1 MKVYKPIG
9 SKERFLEMFQGVN
22 KMSLNEGIGES
33 GNVANDAF
41 DELANGRLNIEQTN
55 TQSSNGENHVEIVGS
70 DDAGNTATFKFVV
83 TTSPEDQ
90 EGVTSVDSA
99 KLISL
104 GIRGTDYNMELPEGV
119 QAITVLNQERGAEM
133 IDLVSAFV
141 DSGDGAPEIDETDEI
156 YEEAVKFIDKV
167 PYKKG
172 TEQIQT
178 NKAYADQKPTN
189 DKLRVSSDQLDKF
202 VSEVVGDLEDDMLP
216 PDFKMPNISTTDDGT
231 KGIDPMDEPID
242 FDDSEPVEA
251 VSPEKAAV
259 INQAYDNLVAAGNQA
274 PTVDDIL
281 REVDKIKGV
290 DKSVEKTRAIP
301 KGAEEFYEGTSA
313 VGDMNADDVLT
324 HGFNQLLP
332 DDHKKAIIQMA
343 DEILSNKLGVKK
355 FQMPKEQYVQM
366 VKGLALE
373 IYHRGAAHMNEGWE
387 TTTNDAGEP
396 TGQDYRYDANDPEY
410 HEQDDDRNQPDFNTG
425 EWGADRIKWK
435 EVYDAILQNSQAYD
449 AEQKP
454 NPQHADGVLTDPEYG
469 VISSPELEKLT
480 HASYKTKWG
489 IYDDEGQPYFDAD
502 SVDYPT
508 FEEFVPVVTDIL
520 NNPKKYFSSPAIHN
534 PTGANFPSDMYEG
547 EDEKTYPDPIGKKFK
562 PKRQF
567 PKKKKKI
574 TTDVKLSE
582 GEEEEGPET
591 GQAPDFKD
599 MPEPTEMPDG
609 EDGNQIPGGKADEKD
624 PVDFNPQQIMIGI
637 GVEMEHTDDP
647 KLALEIAMDHLME
660 IPDYYTRL
668 DKMEKEASVGDETDV
683 EGKGMGAIE
692 PVADEDSET
701 TDELLGF
708 KPHNVGDYVSEE
720 DLNDY
725 QGEIGDRY
733 QDGKGNQLTVKD
745 TDDNNDAVTLQS
757 QDGDTDIA
765 TQDIKYL
772 KPLEE
777 EAGGKYSTVE
787 KTRYGMTY
795 LFAFPDPQGIE
806 TEEGLNGW
814 ERQDPANRELYFV
827 DNREA
832 AVGGLESFQE
842 TVDEM
847 FDINEVE
854 KARRTLNKRGLN
866 EGMSKKEAVQILI
879 KHNIR

>member
-373 IYHRGAAHMNEGWE
+373 IYHRGAAHMNE
-387 TTTNDAGEP
+387 
-396 TGQDYRYDANDPEY
+396 
-410 HEQDDDRNQPDFNTG
+410 
-425 EWGADRIKWK
+425 
-435 EVYDAILQNSQAYD
+435 
-449 AEQKP
+449 
-454 NPQHADGVLTDPEYG
+454 
-469 VISSPELEKLT
+469 
-480 HASYKTKWG
+480 
-489 IYDDEGQPYFDAD
+489 
-502 SVDYPT
+502 
-508 FEEFVPVVTDIL
+508 EE
-520 NNPKKYFSSPAIHN
+520 
-534 PTGANFPSDMYEG
+534 
-547 EDEKTYPDPIGKKFK
+547 EKTYPDPIGKKFK

-582 GEEEEGPET
+582 GEEEEMPDT

-720 DLNDY
+720 EDLNDY

-745 TDDNNDAVTLQS
+745 TDDNNDAVTLQG
-757 QDGDTDIA
+757 QDGDSDIA

-827 DNREA
+827 DSREA